1 MSALLGALFALW
13 LVAFAPQSTT
23 TPLAASPPL
32 AVSVSPTVTLA
43 AVGDL
48 MMARAIG
55 RALQRSP
62 ADTPL
67 AAVADRLRVADV
79 TVGNLEC
86 ALGVTGQP
94 AAKSYTF
101 RGPPTA
107 ADALRDA
114 GFDVVSLANNHSLD
128 YGEAAQAE
136 TLALL
141 DAAGVAHVGSG
152 RNEAAAY
159 APTFV
164 EARGLRLAF
173 LGYVN
178 VPVEFNGFDTAHWR
192 AVGERPGLAWAEP
205 ARVAADVAAA
215 RAQADLVI
223 VLLHAGYEGR
233 TTPNAIQR
241 ANAYAAIDAGAALV
255 LGAHPHVLQGV
266 EQYHGGWIVYSLGN
280 FVFDGFT
287 GVSNESAILFVTLGR
302 DGVETLT
309 WTPVVIRNGR
319 PHLAADS
326 TAAAI
331 RQRIERLSAALAA
344 SPIR

>member
-1 MSALLGALFALW
+1 MSALLGALLALW
-13 LVAFAPQSTT
+13 LAAFAPQP
-23 TPLAASPPL
+23 TPPPL
-32 AVSVSPTVTLA
+32 AVSPTLTVSDSPTVTLA

-48 MMARAIG
+48 MMARSIG

-67 AAVADRLRVADV
+67 ADVADALRAADV

-86 ALGVTGQP
+86 ALGVAGRP

-107 ADALRDA
+107 ANALRDA
-114 GFDVVSLANNHSLD
+114 GFDVVTLANNHSLD

-141 DAAGVAHVGSG
+141 DAAGIAHVGSG
-152 RNEAAAY
+152 HDEAAAY
-159 APTFV
+159 APAFI

-178 VPVEFNGFDTAHWR
+178 VPVEFNGFDTARWR
-192 AVGERPGLAWAEP
+192 AVGGRPGLAWAEP
-205 ARVAADVAAA
+205 ARIAADVAAA

-233 TTPNAIQR
+233 AAPNAVQR

-287 GVSNESAILFVTLGR
+287 GVSNESAILFVTLSR
-302 DGVETLT
+302 DGVEALA

-319 PHLAADS
+319 PHPATGS

-331 RQRIERLSAALAA
+331 RQRIERLSAALI
-344 SPIR
+344 PQR

>member
-1 MSALLGALFALW
+1 MISALFGTWLALW
-13 LVAFAPQSTT
+13 LAAAAPQPTSSSLA
-23 TPLAASPPL
+23 TPSALTVSAA
-32 AVSVSPTVTLA
+32 PTITLA

-48 MMARAIG
+48 MMARSIG

-67 AAVADRLRVADV
+67 AAVADRLRAADV

-86 ALGVTGQP
+86 ALGVAGRP

-101 RGPPTA
+101 RGPPAA

-159 APTFV
+159 APVFI

-173 LGYVN
+173 LGYVH
-178 VPVEFNGFDTAHWR
+178 VPIEFSGFDTARWR
-192 AVGERPGLAWAEP
+192 AAGEKPGLAWAEP
-205 ARVAADVAAA
+205 ARIAADVAAA

-233 TTPNAIQR
+233 TTPNAVQR

-287 GVSNESAILFVTLGR
+287 GVSNESAILLVTLSR
-302 DGVETLT
+302 NGVEALT

-326 TAAAI
+326 AAAAI
-331 RQRIERLSAALAA
+331 RQRIERLSAALI
-344 SPIR
+344 PR

>member
-1 MSALLGALFALW
+1 MLSALFGALLALW
-13 LVAFAPQSTT
+13 WAVLAPQSTLS
-23 TPLAASPPL
+23 PLAASPTL
-32 AVSVSPTVTLA
+32 TASTSPTVTLA

-48 MMARAIG
+48 MMARSIG

-62 ADTPL
+62 ADTPF
-67 AAVADRLRVADV
+67 AAVAAWLRAADV
-79 TVGNLEC
+79 TIGNLEC
-86 ALGVTGQP
+86 ALSVAGRP

-101 RGPPTA
+101 RGPPAA

-128 YGEAAQAE
+128 YGEAAQVE

-141 DAAGVAHVGSG
+141 DAAGIAHVGSG
-152 RNEAAAY
+152 PNEAAAY
-159 APTFV
+159 APVFV
-164 EARGLRLAF
+164 EAHGLRLAF

-178 VPVEFNGFDTAHWR
+178 VPVEFNGFDTARWR

-205 ARVAADVAAA
+205 ARIAADVAAA

-233 TTPNAIQR
+233 TTPNAVQR

-302 DGVETLT
+302 SGVEALA
-309 WTPVVIRNGR
+309 WKPVVIRNGR
-319 PHLAADS
+319 PHLAAAS

-331 RQRIERLSAALAA
+331 RRRIERLSAALA
-344 SPIR
+344 PR